1 MIRHKWILGV
11 RNTLAKLA
19 MECDSAAAIEGEKM
33 TPAERSDLQKS
44 LRRIYEE
51 IDKKLF
57 SDQRLQPQAKR

>member
-19 MECDSAAAIEGEKM
+19 MECDSAAAIEGAKM
-33 TPAERSDLQKS
+33 TPAERIDLQKS

-57 SDQRLQPQAKR
+57 N

>member
-19 MECDSAAAIEGEKM
+19 VECDSAAAIEGAKM
-33 TPAERSDLQKS
+33 TSAERSDLQKS
-44 LRRIYEE
+44 LKRIYEE

-57 SDQRLQPQAKR
+57 N